1 MKAIDFTPYKAS
13 FWSTSGFSFKLWW
26 LFDNLFVQQFTMKV
40 LYIHIFGVI
49 FFSDL
54 RFFFQSQWLLHS
66 IITSLAIFLIY
77 NVVPGRPELFV
88 EQNEVT
94 VSVSWTLQQ
103 KNGII
108 KNYEV
113 TYVREDNY
121 MDRRSIPT
129 NKTKHEYKDLQAG
142 KTYKFQVYF
151 KHHISS
157 TASYFVSI
165 LIIIII
171 GILVFFC
178 FCSHSQTHKVPNWQ
192 KHS

>member
-1 MKAIDFTPYKAS
+1 MKAIDFTPCKAS
-13 FWSTSGFSFKLWW
+13 FWSTSGFSFKLCW

-157 TASYFVSI
+157 TANYFVSI

-178 FCSHSQTHKVPNWQ
+178 FSSHSQTHKVPNWQ

>member
-1 MKAIDFTPYKAS
+1 MT
-13 FWSTSGFSFKLWW
+13 FWQ
-26 LFDNLFVQQFTMKV
+26 FVCPADHCEGT
-40 LYIHIFGVI
+40 LHTYIWANFLICV
-49 FFSDL
+49 FFSI
-54 RFFFQSQWLLHS
+54 WLLHS

-77 NVVPGRPELFV
+77 DLVPGRPELFV
-88 EQNEVT
+88 KQNEVT
-94 VSVSWTLQQ
+94 VSVSWTLQH

-142 KTYKFQVYF
+142 KTYEFQVYF

-157 TASYFVSI
+157 NANYFVRM

-171 GILVFFC
+171 GLLVFFC

>member
-1 MKAIDFTPYKAS
+1 M
-13 FWSTSGFSFKLWW
+13 
-26 LFDNLFVQQFTMKV
+26 
-40 LYIHIFGVI
+40 
-49 FFSDL
+49 
-54 RFFFQSQWLLHS
+54 
-66 IITSLAIFLIY
+66 AIFLIY

-94 VSVSWTLQQ
+94 VSVSWTLQH

-121 MDRRSIPT
+121 MDRSSIPT

-142 KTYKFQVYF
+142 KTYEFQVYF

-157 TASYFVSI
+157 TANYFVSM
-165 LIIIII
+165 LIIVTVI
-171 GILVFFC
+171 GLLVFFF
-178 FCSHSQTHKVPNWQ
+178 FCTHSQTQKVPN
-192 KHS
+192 

>member
-1 MKAIDFTPYKAS
+1 M
-13 FWSTSGFSFKLWW
+13 
-26 LFDNLFVQQFTMKV
+26 
-40 LYIHIFGVI
+40 
-49 FFSDL
+49 
-54 RFFFQSQWLLHS
+54 HS

-77 NVVPGRPELFV
+77 NVVPGRPDLFV

-94 VSVSWTLQQ
+94 VSVSWILQH

-113 TYVREDNY
+113 TYVREDNR

-142 KTYKFQVYF
+142 KTYEFQVYL

-157 TASYFVSI
+157 TANYFVSM

-171 GILVFFC
+171 TIGLLVFFF
-178 FCSHSQTHKVPNWQ
+178 FCAHSQTHKVPNLQ
-192 KHS
+192 EHG